1 MPTIKKILP
10 GLVLAMGVL
19 LSGQVLADRTPTPEE
34 RSSIETVLRNEGFV
48 RWGHIELDDEGDLW
62 GVYDAFAPDGRKYAL
77 KLHPD
82 TLAIIQSEPDD
93 D

>member
-1 MPTIKKILP
+1 MPTINQILL
-10 GLVLAMGVL
+10 GLVLAVGIV
-19 LSGQVLADRTPTPEE
+19 SPGQVFADRPPSPEE
-34 RSSIETVLRNEGFV
+34 RSRIETMLRNEGFV

-62 GVYDAFAPDGRKYAL
+62 GVYDAYVPDGRKYAL